1 MELTESDRQTIR
13 AIARDRAGI
22 DRRLLELDTQI
33 QNLLDEREVLRS
45 QRLSNA
51 ELARKFEVCTTTIHY
66 VINGRLENK

>member
-22 DRRLLELDTQI
+22 DRRLLELDAEI
-33 QNLLDEREVLRS
+33 QALLDEREILKA

-51 ELARKFEVCTTTIHY
+51 QLAAKFEVCASTIHY
-66 VINGRLENK
+66 VVNGRL